1 MSNKTMLIKRDK
13 IVRKDKDVAKIMNSY
28 ITNITKTLNI
38 KSSKNSNSND
48 IMELISRFN
57 DHVSIKT
64 NNRKLS
70 AI

>member
-13 IVRKDKDVAKIMNSY
+13 IVRKDKDAAKIMNSY

-57 DHVSIKT
+57 DHVNIKT